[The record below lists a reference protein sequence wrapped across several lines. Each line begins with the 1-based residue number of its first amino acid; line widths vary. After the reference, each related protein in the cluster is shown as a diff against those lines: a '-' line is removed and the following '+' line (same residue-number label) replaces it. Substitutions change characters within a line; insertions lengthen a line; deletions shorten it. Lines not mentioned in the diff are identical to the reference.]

1 MTAPPPTA
9 PGSPQVDLRDAAADD
24 FTAILALNVESVHF
38 LSPLDAPRLQR
49 LHVQAAYHRVVA
61 IDGVVAAV
69 LLAFREGV
77 DYDSPNYRW
86 FVQRYPQFLYIDR
99 VVVAAARR
107 GHGLGARLYDDI
119 TAFAASRG
127 VAHLTCEFDFE
138 PPNPASAR
146 FHARRGFREVGRQRL
161 GGGKKQVSLQAR
173 AIESA
178 AVESGMIAAQFS
190 GERA

>member
-1 MTAPPPTA
+1 MTALPPTA

-24 FTAILALNVESVHF
+24 FTAILALNAESVHF

-86 FVQRYPQFLYIDR
+86 FVQRYMQFLYIDR

-119 TAFAASRG
+119 IAFAASRG
-127 VAHLTCEFDFE
+127 VAQLTCEFDLE

-146 FHARRGFREVGRQRL
+146 FHARHGFREVGRQWL

>member
-9 PGSPQVDLRDAAADD
+9 PGSPQVDFRDAAADD
-24 FTAILALNVESVHF
+24 FKAILALNAESVHF

-49 LHVQAAYHRVVA
+49 LHVHAAYHRVVA
-61 IDGVVAAV
+61 IDGVVAAF
-69 LLAFREGV
+69 LLAFREGL

-86 FVQRYPQFLYIDR
+86 FAQRYAHFLYVDR
-99 VVVAAARR
+99 IVVGAAQQGRR
-107 GHGLGARLYDDI
+107 LGALLYDDI
-119 TAFAASRG
+119 IAFAAASG
-127 VAHLTCEFDFE
+127 VGELTCEFDLE

-146 FHARRGFREVGRQRL
+146 FHARYGFREVGRQWL
-161 GGGKKQVSLQAR
+161 GCGKKQVSLQVR

-178 AVESGMIAAQFS
+178 AVESGMIAAQFF